1 MAEDIITDGKNI
13 NLNELAAKIRHEFGK
28 IDAAD
33 HEIKAVGH
41 RGIGHAIAA
50 GRYFFLVQQQIG
62 RGFRRWLAAHGFKH
76 STAYNYMLL
85 AEHAETV
92 HRDGHSS
99 IRAALRELRA
109 KLGPSKRSDKPKQTH
124 ESPLTK
130 AAWTKATI
138 DEQRRFLDSVGADS
152 LCKAL
157 SLSLRAELRRRVSG
171 QQAAQT
177 SALAETIAAGLRQ
190 VLSLQKTSKV
200 KNMAAMG
207 IASAL
212 NALNNKLEAAGLDL
226 NNVAVVIDPNAT
238 QKKAA

>member
-1 MAEDIITDGKNI
+1 MTEDIITDGENI
-13 NLNELAAKIRHEFGK
+13 NLNELAAKIRHEFGE

-33 HEIKAVGH
+33 HEIKAIGH

-50 GRYFFLVQQQIG
+50 GRYFFLVREQIG

-109 KLGPSKRSDKPKQTH
+109 KLGPSNRSDKPKQTS

-138 DEQRRFLDSVGADS
+138 DEQRRFLDSIGANS
-152 LCKAL
+152 LCQAF
-157 SLSLRAELRRRVSG
+157 SFALRAELGRRVAG
-171 QQAAQT
+171 QRRAAN
-177 SALAETIAAGLRQ
+177 SALSEVIAKGIRQ
-190 VLSLQKTSKV
+190 ALSLQKVAKPEDGPAV
-200 KNMAAMG
+200 GVAA
-207 IASAL
+207 AL
-212 NALNNKLEAAGLDL
+212 NVINTKLKSAGLDL
-226 NNVAVVIDPNAT
+226 NDVVVVIDAMAA
-238 QKKAA
+238 KAAA